1 MALQRSALWAVALAA
16 IAIVLPAPARAD
28 HGGPVLDDAL
38 ATYFGLAQAHW
49 GGPLPTCVA
58 NGVTLI
64 PVHAVFYDDPDP
76 SVAAKAEQPGC
87 KLWLDRELWH
97 EMRPVEACTIV
108 LHEWGHLLGYGHVA
122 NPLALMAEF
131 PTRAPSECAALKP
144 AVRLA
149 RASGRR
155 RPVCAARTTR
165 VRRALRKR
173 IRVRKI
179 ACVRPTNR

>member
-28 HGGPVLDDAL
+28 HGRPVLDDAL
-38 ATYFGLAQAHW
+38 GTYFGLAQSHW

-108 LHEWGHLLGYGHVA
+108 LHEWGHLLGYGHVRD
-122 NPLALMAEF
+122 PLNLMAEF
-131 PTRAPSECAALKP
+131 PTRPPVECAALRRGR
-144 AVRLA
+144 ATASASRRLA
-149 RASGRR
+149 SPCASHRKRLRPARAHTARFACIHRVGRR
-155 RPVCAARTTR
+155 
-165 VRRALRKR
+165 L
-173 IRVRKI
+173 
-179 ACVRPTNR
+179 